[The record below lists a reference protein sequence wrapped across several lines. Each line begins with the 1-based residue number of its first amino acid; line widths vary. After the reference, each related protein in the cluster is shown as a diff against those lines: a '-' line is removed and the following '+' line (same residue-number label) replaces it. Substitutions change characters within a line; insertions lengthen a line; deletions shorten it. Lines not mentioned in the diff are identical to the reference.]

1 MFLTTYCRHFIFC
14 NPLKMPPEMKLPFH
28 KQQNH
33 RPLGVT
39 LVRVFSL
46 LCLLS
51 AVANGELQPG
61 KDGLG
66 QQLREWEHP
75 SLETPE
81 GVHVALWKPNS
92 LFFQWLII
100 THELAHGTEYCKLH
114 CIKFI
119 ITLFFI
125 YASRIFI
132 QTHTT
137 SFKATGSLVELPR
150 NVAQQQDSLVT
161 KDRTTVPVNDPIQN
175 RYTLKHQNHSNHFQ
189 IIAIL
194 RTTIFGPKHN

>member
-1 MFLTTYCRHFIFC
+1 
-14 NPLKMPPEMKLPFH
+14 MPPEMKLPFH

-100 THELAHGTEYCKLH
+100 THELAHGTEYFQMEAPLYQLYHYTVLYIRQQSFYSNPYNFLQVAWWSCLEMLRNSE
-114 CIKFI
+114 
-119 ITLFFI
+119 TVL
-125 YASRIFI
+125 SR
-132 QTHTT
+132 
-137 SFKATGSLVELPR
+137 K
-150 NVAQQQDSLVT
+150 
-161 KDRTTVPVNDPIQN
+161 
-175 RYTLKHQNHSNHFQ
+175 
-189 IIAIL
+189 IARL
-194 RTTIFGPKHN
+194 CQ